1 MKLNIIIF
9 FFLIL
14 FLPLSLRASYTS
26 ADCIKCHAL
35 KDGDSSLRISLQ
47 EYKNSVHGGVAT
59 CMDCHNTILNEA
71 HMTEG
76 ARAVNCSQCHPAE
89 SGERDYFSFLPTLRV
104 KWHAKADFSGNYSSK
119 NCIGC
124 HQGKAS
130 HGQKEPVDNQNC
142 YVCHMKMKENSIMAN
157 IHPIADKEKQPAIF
171 ASAVIY
177 QIFIVVILLGLIG
190 FILKKKFW
198 KRKGK

>member
-59 CMDCHNTILNEA
+59 CMDCHNTVLNEA

-142 YVCHMKMKENSIMAN
+142 YVSYEDERKFYNGKYSSHSRQRKTAGDFCIGCYLS
-157 IHPIADKEKQPAIF
+157 D
-171 ASAVIY
+171 IY
-177 QIFIVVILLGLIG
+177 CCYITG
-190 FILKKKFW
+190 FNRIYS
-198 KRKGK
+198 